1 MTTSP
6 PYASRAQL
14 RQISAAGDHFKSV
27 EDRFLTRKN
36 LEPGEWAVVRL
47 DGHGFSRWVK
57 RNFPTA
63 KGNNWNEQFE
73 LAMSTAAKAMA
84 EIYRPQ
90 LVYTFSDEVTLVFA
104 PHQMPN
110 LNGGRILKLCT
121 LFASAMT
128 AEFAL
133 SSQALRAGAS
143 DDMATFDARTFSLPD
158 IESVALNVAWRM
170 SDARRNSVA
179 HWSRQYSSAKELCGM
194 ASAQLI
200 GYTERKGEPG
210 NRPTPWRMLPS
221 ERQCGRLYS
230 LAQVAKVWSEADLED
245 VRRKLPKFDISN
257 LQERVND
264 STGEKEYVIT
274 RPAYVP
280 ANQVLQ
286 EFCGENPKTFFE
298 VQDSTIAALSEL
310 LAVSSRSKEE
320 QQQ

>member
-1 MTTSP
+1 
-6 PYASRAQL
+6 
-14 RQISAAGDHFKSV
+14 
-27 EDRFLTRKN
+27 
-36 LEPGEWAVVRL
+36 
-47 DGHGFSRWVK
+47 
-57 RNFPTA
+57 
-63 KGNNWNEQFE
+63 
-73 LAMSTAAKAMA
+73 
-84 EIYRPQ
+84 
-90 LVYTFSDEVTLVFA
+90 
-104 PHQMPN
+104 
-110 LNGGRILKLCT
+110 
-121 LFASAMT
+121 
-128 AEFAL
+128 
-133 SSQALRAGAS
+133 
-143 DDMATFDARTFSLPD
+143 
-158 IESVALNVAWRM
+158 
-170 SDARRNSVA
+170 
-179 HWSRQYSSAKELCGM
+179 
-194 ASAQLI
+194 
-200 GYTERKGEPG
+200 
-210 NRPTPWRMLPS
+210 MLPS